1 MPDNLRYHP
10 SHTWALAESPTSARV
25 GMDEFA
31 SKLIGKID
39 SIKLP
44 LRNTWVQQGHKF
56 ATIVRGGKTVTLFS
70 PVEGVV
76 ADVNDAV
83 ILNPEAARK
92 QPYGDGWLIMVQT
105 PDQKSNFRNLFT
117 GGLAKRWMEDIVSR
131 LNPIMAQDGGE
142 AVDDFAMASGRD
154 WEAAIKEFLL
164 N

>member
-1 MPDNLRYHP
+1 
-10 SHTWALAESPTSARV
+10 
-25 GMDEFA
+25 MDEFA